1 MPAIASYIKDL
12 IRLPAKISQSSVVVS
27 FFQRKQS
34 DPECFQQFPQN
45 INKLS
50 EHGNSFELQTEN
62 KEDVSQEPVD
72 NIGLFK
78 DGVDNQKEY
87 YVNPTFE
94 ASGSLSRDRC

>member
-12 IRLPAKISQSSVVVS
+12 IKLPAKISQSSVVVS

-50 EHGNSFELQTEN
+50 DRGDSFESQTEN
-62 KEDVSQEPVD
+62 KEGVSQEPVD
-72 NIGLFK
+72 NIVLYK
-78 DGVDNQKEY
+78 DGVDNEKETY
-87 YVNPTFE
+87 LNPTFE

>member
-1 MPAIASYIKDL
+1 MLAIASYIKDL
-12 IRLPAKISQSSVVVS
+12 IKLPAKISQSSVVVS

-34 DPECFQQFPQN
+34 DPERFQQFPQN

-50 EHGNSFELQTEN
+50 ECGNSFESQTEN
-62 KEDVSQEPVD
+62 KGVSQEPVN

-78 DGVDNQKEY
+78 DGVDNKKET